1 MQDIHATAHI
11 RVMPGHRGNFLRMM
25 GTLIPLGR
33 AMEGNRH
40 YALLQDMADPDSFV
54 VSAQWASAED
64 IHKHETTPEFA
75 GLIRLFSSG
84 ACKINVLR
92 ARKIF

>member
-1 MQDIHATAHI
+1 ME
-11 RVMPGHRGNFLRMM
+11 
-25 GTLIPLGR
+25 TLIPLGK
-33 AMEGNRH
+33 AMEGNRY
-40 YALLQDMADPDSFV
+40 YALLQDLADPDSFV

-84 ACKINVLR
+84 ACKIRPLR
-92 ARKIF
+92 AKKIF